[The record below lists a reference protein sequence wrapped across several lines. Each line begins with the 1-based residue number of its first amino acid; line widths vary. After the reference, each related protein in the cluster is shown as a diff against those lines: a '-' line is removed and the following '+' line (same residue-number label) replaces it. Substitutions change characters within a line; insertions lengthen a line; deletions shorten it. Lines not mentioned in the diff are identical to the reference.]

1 MIWLLPFLIPWNSDP
16 YLIEM
21 GGVSSPVAAY
31 PIELHE
37 RPGERMMM
45 MTVGDFIR
53 AKQRIESSP
62 EFCSSAINSAVS
74 ECERVSNQIQKQAQ
88 QDVLKTRV
96 DQQALINSL
105 NSQLKLKSQNIL
117 ELERSSK
124 AWKWV
129 AIGVGAVT
137 VGATTAILATR

>member
-1 MIWLLPFLIPWNSDP
+1 MWKSEGFKMIWLLPFLIPWNSDP
-16 YLIEM
+16 YLISM
-21 GGVSSPVAAY
+21 GGLSSPVAAY

-88 QDVLKTRV
+88 QYILPQRLLLVEWSLHREVELEKLSQRKQAKTR
-96 DQQALINSL
+96 QS
-105 NSQLKLKSQNIL
+105 
-117 ELERSSK
+117 E
-124 AWKWV
+124 
-129 AIGVGAVT
+129 
-137 VGATTAILATR
+137 